1 SAEIFSGTSPEMLCH
16 LIKDFAHAE

>member
-16 LIKDFAHAE
+16 LIKAFTHAE